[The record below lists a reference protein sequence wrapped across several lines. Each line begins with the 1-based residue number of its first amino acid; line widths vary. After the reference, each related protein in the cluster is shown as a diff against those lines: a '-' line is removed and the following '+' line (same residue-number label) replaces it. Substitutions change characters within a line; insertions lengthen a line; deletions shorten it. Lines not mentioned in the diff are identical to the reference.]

1 MIPQRIILIS
11 FILIV
16 LNACT
21 NTDTESLKPLP
32 SGAPGDVVVVMNESF
47 WNAAPGDTLLNAVI
61 TPYEALPKEEPM
73 FNVIHITHKGFNK
86 LLKQQRNIIITKIG
100 KDQKEAKILVKRNL
114 WAKTQL
120 LISILAPT
128 KEDFVSLVDANR
140 EKILTLLNETERQRL
155 MDVNKKNLDK
165 KIATLLK
172 EKYHIKLNVPKG
184 YKTDV
189 NTKDFA
195 WLSLEY
201 RDVVQGVFIY
211 TYDYTDENTFTLN
224 YLIEK
229 RNSMLKRNVPGE
241 IEGSYMTTEM
251 LFPPIMNEFN
261 LNEKYTIELQGLW
274 KMQDGIPM
282 GGPFISL
289 IQLDEK
295 RNEIVTVEGF
305 VFAPAHK
312 KRELVR
318 QLESILYSVEIIEE

>member
-1 MIPQRIILIS
+1 MIPHKIILVPLI
-11 FILIV
+11 FIL

-32 SGAPGDVVVVMNESF
+32 SGAPGDVVIVMNESF
-47 WNAAPGDTLLNAVI
+47 WNAASGDTLLNVVI
-61 TPYEALPKEEPM
+61 SPYEALPKEEPM
-73 FNVIHITHKGFNK
+73 FNVIHVSHKNFSK

-100 KDQKEAKILVKRNL
+100 KDQTEPKILIKRNL

-128 KEDFVSLVDANR
+128 KEEFISLVDANR

-155 MDVNKKNLDK
+155 MDVNIKSRDE
-165 KIATLLK
+165 KIAILLK
-172 EKYHIKLNVPKG
+172 EKYHIKLVVPKG

-189 NTKDFA
+189 DTKDFA
-195 WLSLEY
+195 WFSHEY
-201 RDVVQGVFIY
+201 RDIVQGVLIY
-211 TYDYTDENTFTLN
+211 TYDYTDENTFTLD
-224 YLIEK
+224 YLIKK
-229 RNSMLKRNVPGE
+229 RNSVLKRNVPGE
-241 IEGSYMTTEM
+241 IDGSYMTTEL
-251 LFPPIMNEFN
+251 LFPPVLSEFN
-261 LNEKYTIELQGLW
+261 LNEKYTIEIQGLW

-289 IQLDEK
+289 IQLDAN
-295 RNEIVTVEGF
+295 RNKIVTAEGF

-318 QLESILYSVEIIEE
+318 QLESILYSMEIIEE